1 MRTIFVQSRSDHPR
15 SLTSR
20 FLRQRSRPCDQN
32 NIDAVDLDRLLR
44 EYVDD
49 LWATEEWTDP
59 EEDL

>member
-15 SLTSR
+15 RLTTR
-20 FLRQRSRPCDQN
+20 PRCQRSRPCDQN
-32 NIDAVDLDRLLR
+32 HIDAVDLDRLLR